1 MSPWVTLSSAPYQR
15 GTRSGLQC
23 SKVVRTRSFEVM
35 GASMHGMSKFE
46 GTFKVQGARLKVQ
59 GWEGG
64 EPQTVKGVNREP

>member
-1 MSPWVTLSSAPYQR
+1 
-15 GTRSGLQC
+15 
-23 SKVVRTRSFEVM
+23 M